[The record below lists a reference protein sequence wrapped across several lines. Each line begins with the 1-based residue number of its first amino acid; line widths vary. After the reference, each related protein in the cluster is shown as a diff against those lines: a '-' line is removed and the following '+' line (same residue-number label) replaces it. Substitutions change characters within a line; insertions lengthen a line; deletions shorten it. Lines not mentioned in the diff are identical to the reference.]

1 MMTIEATKE
10 AIKVMQAFVDGKEV
24 EQIDSEPC
32 CGWEE
37 VSEPLW
43 NWDDHTYR
51 IAKPEP
57 VEICVGMELIG
68 NVTGDTYIVKGID
81 GNYVWIKDLSTN
93 EFYKSWRSQV
103 VVERLHTLVNGTK
116 RTLKA
121 PEATK

>member
-1 MMTIEATKE
+1 MTIEATKE
-10 AIKVMQAFVDGKEV
+10 AIKVMQAYVDGKEI
-24 EQIDSEPC
+24 ESLYKKNESTWFKPL
-32 CGWEE
+32 
-37 VSEPLW
+37 SPLW
-43 NWDDHTYR
+43 DFCTHEYR